1 MKHNLR
7 CIGRLVRIRNG
18 KLVTQRKVYERV
30 DLELEQVINS
40 AKRISQRYAR
50 VFEALFDDDP
60 KALERWQQR
69 KWNEPSEL
77 KVDHVDDFNLS
88 P

>member
-18 KLVTQRKVYERV
+18 KLVTQRKVWAESELAQFCNQIQQSRRV
-30 DLELEQVINS
+30 NRQY
-40 AKRISQRYAR
+40 AKAVAAIYA
-50 VFEALFDDDP
+50 DP

-77 KVDHVDDFNLS
+77 KVHYI
-88 P
+88 